1 VGSADRR
8 SAQWRSA
15 VLVVAGLVVGVALAL
30 GLPRLLDTVREGS
43 PASAAAPRS
52 TADTE
57 AAVARIDDG
66 VDRGPRLRSAT
77 PAEAVRAFLAAEV
90 DGDLTASYAH
100 LSDEA
105 RAAYGSPTGWA
116 ADHVD
121 VLPTVLDFTLEPAT
135 GEGSTGRAEV
145 VADVRFEPGLD
156 SVVGLTPGR
165 ARVEWVAVEEEG
177 GWAVDVDAAT
187 LEPLHP
193 DPAGAV
199 DTTRAWVAQRQ
210 ACPAEGTEPST
221 QFEGGLTGER
231 RRAEALCG
239 AAGPVEL
246 GAPTPLP
253 ELDARPFLAVYG
265 ADVTSWAYAVP
276 VTAPVPLRAVLAPL
290 GDEWQVVGVLGPGAG

>member
-1 VGSADRR
+1 MGSAGRR
-8 SAQWRSA
+8 SADWRSG
-15 VLVVAGLVVGVALAL
+15 VLVVVGLVVGVALAL
-30 GLPRLLDTVREGS
+30 GLPRLVDTLRGGS
-43 PASAAAPRS
+43 TASAAAPMS

-57 AAVARIDDG
+57 AAIAGIEDG

-77 PAEAVRAFLAAEV
+77 PEDAVRAFLVAEAE
-90 DGDLTASYAH
+90 GDTAASYAH

-105 RAAYGSPTGWA
+105 RVAYGSPSGWA

-121 VLPTVLDFTLEPAT
+121 VLPTVLDFTLEPGT
-135 GEGSTGRAEV
+135 GGEDAGRADV

-187 LEPLHP
+187 LEPVHP

-199 DTTRAWVAQRQ
+199 DATREWVTARQ
-210 ACPAEGTEPST
+210 ACPAGDTTPSAEL
-221 QFEGGLTGER
+221 EGGLTGER
-231 RRAEALCG
+231 ARAEALCG

-246 GAPTPLP
+246 GAPTPLT

-265 ADVTSWAYAVP
+265 ADVTGWAQTVP
-276 VTAPVPLRAVLAPL
+276 VTAPVPLRAVLAPI
-290 GDEWQVVGVLGPGAG
+290 GDEWQVVGVLGPRAG

>member
-8 SAQWRSA
+8 SAQWRSG
-15 VLVVAGLVVGVALAL
+15 VLVVVGLVVGVALAL
-30 GLPRLLDTVREGS
+30 GLPRLLDTVRDGS
-43 PASAAAPRS
+43 PASAAAPMS
-52 TADTE
+52 TTDTE
-57 AAVARIDDG
+57 AAVARIEDG

-77 PAEAVRAFLAAEV
+77 PAEAVRAFLVAEAA
-90 DGDLTASYAH
+90 GDPAVSYAH

-156 SVVGLTPGR
+156 NVVGLTPGR
-165 ARVEWVAVEEEG
+165 ARVEWVAVEEAG

-187 LEPLHP
+187 LEPVHP

-199 DTTRAWVAQRQ
+199 DATREWVAQRQ
-210 ACPAEGTEPST
+210 ACPAGGALPSAE
-221 QFEGGLTGER
+221 FEGGLFGER
-231 RRAEALCG
+231 ARAEALCG
-239 AAGPVEL
+239 AAGAVQL
-246 GAPTPLP
+246 GAPTPLSD
-253 ELDARPFLAVYG
+253 LDARPFLAVYG
-265 ADVTSWAYAVP
+265 ADVTSWAHTVP

-290 GDEWQVVGVLGPGAG
+290 GDEWQVVGVLGPRAG